1 VCKNLL
7 ATQGI
12 ELSTLDISNKSLA
25 KIIEKFIRT
34 LTVAL
39 KELKDFNSKNLFDV
53 SENARRDT
61 LDVMLQL
68 CQRLHT
74 SAPIRNVKKT
84 KEQTP
89 AKEPESKC
97 SIHTYQPSSS
107 TLSVQIQVH
116 NYTGDDL
123 QDVLDRM
130 PKADPVITVSG
141 PSFVVSHT
149 AGKTPLLVSQSAY
162 TQGSCQCSYFVPT
175 PDTTSFHQSHAT
187 EDTSSPLKKRFDE
200 LDKNFGSVL
209 KSVIA
214 EPPSI
219 RPKTYPPPSTPQF
232 VSKQPQKT
240 PLDNQSQQWHSWSPA
255 PSIMSSTLPA
265 SAHVPSRS
273 LISDLVYSQPRTTSL
288 QEKLNAMTQAMISTK
303 LESTVVPSAP
313 SLLSMRSGFLPVLQP
328 RTSHLL
334 QTPIPTTND
343 RRGQVWQWAESVE
356 TDSIAPGP
364 SSVSGA
370 STTASFAFPGVLRYA
385 GSVRMTGGLPTPP
398 PE

>member
-1 VCKNLL
+1 
-7 ATQGI
+7 
-12 ELSTLDISNKSLA
+12 
-25 KIIEKFIRT
+25 
-34 LTVAL
+34 
-39 KELKDFNSKNLFDV
+39 
-53 SENARRDT
+53 
-61 LDVMLQL
+61 MLQL

-74 SAPIRNVKKT
+74 SAPIRNVKKA

-89 AKEPESKC
+89 AKEPEPKC
-97 SIHTYQPSSS
+97 SIHTCQPSSS

-116 NYTGDDL
+116 NNCTGDDL

-130 PKADPVITVSG
+130 PRADPVITVSG

-149 AGKTPLLVSQSAY
+149 AGNTPLLVTQAAY
-162 TQGSCQCSYFVPT
+162 TQGSCPCGHFVTT

-209 KSVIA
+209 KNVMA
-214 EPPSI
+214 EPLSI
-219 RPKTYPPPSTPQF
+219 RPTTYPSPSTQQF

-255 PSIMSSTLPA
+255 PSVISSTFPA
-265 SAHVPSRS
+265 SVQVPSRS
-273 LISDLVYSQPRTTSL
+273 LVSDLVYSQPRTTSL
-288 QEKLNAMTQAMISTK
+288 QEKLNVMTQAMISTK
-303 LESTVVPSAP
+303 LESTTAPSAP
-313 SLLSMRSGFLPVLQP
+313 SLLSVRSGFLPVSQP
-328 RTSHLL
+328 KTSHLP
-334 QTPIPTTND
+334 QTSLPATND
-343 RRGQVWQWAESVE
+343 RRGQIWQWAESVE

-370 STTASFAFPGVLRYA
+370 STTASFAFPGVRRYA

-398 PE
+398 SE